1 MIINETIK
9 NENAMKT
16 ITVKKQV
23 CKFTNDKFTNVYVN
37 DVLVVRLIAMNKK
50 NSGFDSRAKFLVHNY
65 SNELNVAF
73 WNRTARSIK
82 QVIEFLGK

>member
-1 MIINETIK
+1 
-9 NENAMKT
+9 MKT
-16 ITVKKQV
+16 ITAKKQV
-23 CKFTNDKFTNVYVN
+23 CEFTNDKFTNVYVN
-37 DVLVVRLIAMNKK
+37 DVLVVRLTAMNKK